1 MGILSDLLGGI
12 AKDLYGG
19 LPQEVKGIYTDE
31 LTQLTSPD
39 ITFQPFTVT
48 GPTGAQT
55 GVTRDPITGQ
65 LGMQYTLDPTE
76 LALQDDLLAQSQAM
90 LTGAV
95 GDRATREQDIYD
107 TIRATQLGEE
117 ERQRLALEERL
128 ASQGRL
134 GVQTAMFG
142 GTPEQLALAQAQE
155 EAQARAS
162 LAAIEQ
168 ARAEQ
173 MQQAGLSEQFLQQA
187 YTPQAAMLSALSPAL
202 NIASLEDV
210 ARRQQGEFDYQ
221 TQLANLQGAV
231 GQSQGLADLY
241 AGMFAGAGG
250 LLSGLTAAVPGTLD
264 AVANIKNAFF
274 PSSIPS
280 SSDINLKDNIKRV
293 GKLPNGLSTY
303 TWNWTE
309 EAKEIVGNQ
318 PSYGVIAQEVQQVL
332 PEAVIRQSNGY
343 LAVDY
348 SKIL

>member
-1 MGILSDLLGGI
+1 MGILADLLGSI
-12 AKDLYGG
+12 AEDLYDEI
-19 LPQEVKGIYTDE
+19 PKEVKSIYTDE
-31 LTQLTSPD
+31 LTQLTAPD

-76 LALQDDLLAQSQAM
+76 LALQDDLLTQSQAM
-90 LTGAV
+90 LTSAV

-173 MQQAGLSEQFLQQA
+173 MQQAGLSQQFLQQA

-221 TQLANLQGAV
+221 AALANLQGSV
-231 GQSQGLADLY
+231 GQAQGLADLY
-241 AGMFAGAGG
+241 AGMFTGAGG
-250 LLSGLTAAVPGTLD
+250 LLGGVTSAGTDIITSLIDKIQEEQKWHYLLEVLTLLVLCLLG
-264 AVANIKNAFF
+264 VA
-274 PSSIPS
+274 
-280 SSDINLKDNIKRV
+280 
-293 GKLPNGLSTY
+293 
-303 TWNWTE
+303 
-309 EAKEIVGNQ
+309 
-318 PSYGVIAQEVQQVL
+318 
-332 PEAVIRQSNGY
+332 
-343 LAVDY
+343 
-348 SKIL
+348 

>member
-1 MGILSDLLGGI
+1 MGILSDLLGSI
-12 AKDLYGG
+12 AEDLYDEI
-19 LPQEVKGIYTDE
+19 PQEVKNIYTDE
-31 LTQLTSPD
+31 LTQLTAPD

-55 GVTRDPITGQ
+55 GITRDETTGQ
-65 LGMQYTLDPTE
+65 LTTQYTLDPTE
-76 LALQDDLLAQSQAM
+76 LALQDDLLKQSQAM

-95 GDRATREQDIYD
+95 GDRATREQDIYN
-107 TIRATQLGEE
+107 TIRATQLDEE

-128 ASQGRL
+128 ANQGRL

-173 MQQAGLSEQFLQQA
+173 MQQAGLSQQFLQQA
-187 YTPQAAMLSALSPAL
+187 YVPQAAMLSALSPAL

-221 TQLANLQGAV
+221 AALANLQGAV

-241 AGMFAGAGG
+241 AGMFTGAGG
-250 LLSGLTAAVPGTLD
+250 LLGGITSAGT
-264 AVANIKNAFF
+264 
-274 PSSIPS
+274 
-280 SSDINLKDNIKRV
+280 DIITSLID
-293 GKLPNGLSTY
+293 
-303 TWNWTE
+303 
-309 EAKEIVGNQ
+309 
-318 PSYGVIAQEVQQVL
+318 
-332 PEAVIRQSNGY
+332 
-343 LAVDY
+343 
-348 SKIL
+348 KI